1 MNQDRGEP
9 SLLDAAEPE
18 NAAALAPGEQLKA
31 ARLAQGLSV
40 ADVSRRLKLPPS
52 TIESLERSEVAGIA
66 IPVFVTGYLRAYAR
80 LLELSADDVLEQF
93 SALSAMSS
101 PADAAE
107 GGAFAGPESNPEGMI
122 ATALPSSTG
131 TIFRPGRVELMSVL
145 LGVLLIVLL
154 VVAALYVAQTA
165 DERANEVVDEV
176 ANEAVDETVN
186 ETVDNALEQ
195 RSGDSQTESETGK
208 ESATEFAPPPG
219 GVEPLSAAD
228 RESRPVTVP
237 LSQAS
242 TMDMATPGG
251 VAGAEADPA
260 TEAGPAGQ
268 GAEMD
273 AVAEVFQQAEL
284 AIVFRDDSWVEV
296 TDARGARLIY
306 RLAKAGMSHTVTGAA
321 PFEVQ
326 LGYVPG
332 VEIFYNGV
340 PYDLSRYAGRRS
352 ARFRVGGAD
361 EGNTNG

>member
-18 NAAALAPGEQLKA
+18 NAAAPAPGEQLKK

-40 ADVSRRLKLPPS
+40 ADVSRRLKLPSS
-52 TIESLERSEVAGIA
+52 TIESLERSEVADIA
-66 IPVFVTGYLRAYAR
+66 TPVFVIGYLRAYAR
-80 LLELSADDVLEQF
+80 LLELSADNVLEQF
-93 SALSAMSS
+93 SALTAMSS

-107 GGAFAGPESNPEGMI
+107 GGAFAGPESSPEGMI
-122 ATALPSSTG
+122 ATSLPPATG
-131 TIFRPGRVELMSVL
+131 NIFRSDRVQLMSVL

-154 VVAALYVAQTA
+154 VFAALYFAQPA
-165 DERANEVVDEV
+165 DER

-186 ETVDNALEQ
+186 EAADNTPEQ
-195 RSGDSQTESETGK
+195 RSGDRQMEAESGK
-208 ESATEFAPPPG
+208 ESATEFAPPPED
-219 GVEPLSAAD
+219 VDPLSAAD
-228 RESRPVTVP
+228 QEPRPVTVP
-237 LSQAS
+237 SSQAS
-242 TMDMATPGG
+242 IMDETTPGG
-251 VAGAEADPA
+251 VAGSEADPA
-260 TEAGPAGQ
+260 TEPGSVGQ
-268 GAEMD
+268 GTETD
-273 AVAEVFQQAEL
+273 VVAEVFQQAEL

-352 ARFRVGGAD
+352 ARFRIGDAD